1 MAGRSGW
8 SNAAYVICSGR
19 MRRHVRSWHEAAD
32 LGCPPRVG
40 VLMNTVSDE
49 QEAQARIAAF
59 SQALKEYGW
68 EVGRNVR
75 IDTRWSRGDVA
86 RLRRDATELVGLNP
100 DIILAGV
107 GPTLSA
113 LSPLVGDERT

>member
-1 MAGRSGW
+1 
-8 SNAAYVICSGR
+8 
-19 MRRHVRSWHEAAD
+19 
-32 LGCPPRVG
+32 
-40 VLMNTVSDE
+40 MNTVSDE